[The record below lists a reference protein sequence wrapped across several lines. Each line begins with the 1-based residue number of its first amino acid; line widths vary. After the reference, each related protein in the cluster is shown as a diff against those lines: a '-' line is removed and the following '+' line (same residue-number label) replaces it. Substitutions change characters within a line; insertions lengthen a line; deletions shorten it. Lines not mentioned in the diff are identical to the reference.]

1 MAIQPNDE
9 VSSEREPGNEIHKE
23 TIGRVQYRIYRNVNL
38 RTGVY
43 YRIKFFRT
51 EKNADGSK
59 EWLAKSF
66 FHEDL
71 VNVAKAATASLIW
84 LSDNTD
90 YVPGPVETVFPK
102 FNPVRGPDKKE
113 PVHEFQ
119 VGNVLASIWENT
131 SPRTGKLYYK
141 SSFRRGE
148 LTGGQEMV
156 WNNFRPEDTS
166 HLAQATTIC
175 RKWLADRR
183 GELLRNDVKKEQGEE
198 KRPAE
203 ASASR
208 AADEA

>member
-1 MAIQPNDE
+1 MAFEPNDE
-9 VSSEREPGNEIHKE
+9 VSGERESGNEIHRGD
-23 TIGRVQYRIYRNVNL
+23 IGKVHYRIYRNVNQK
-38 RTGVY
+38 TGVY
-43 YRIKFFRT
+43 YRIKFFRS
-51 EKNADGSK
+51 EQDADGSK
-59 EWLAKSF
+59 KWLAKSY

-71 VNVAKAATASLIW
+71 VNVAKAATASHIW

-102 FNPVRGPDKKE
+102 FNPVRGPDLKE

-131 SPRTGKLYYK
+131 SRAGRLYYK

-183 GELLRNDVKKEQGEE
+183 GELQRNDVKEEEGEE
-198 KRPAE
+198 KRPAKRKPR
-203 ASASR
+203 R
-208 AADEA
+208 AANEA